1 MANGTYLN
9 RLAAQPPIRFRPR
22 LLLLA
27 AFLASAPLYPPNS
40 YLMLRFAPNVSP
52 AGDFLFAM
60 LLSCFATALA
70 ILLFSAQ
77 RPSWPGFETRKGRPI
92 ATGCAWTYAAVLV
105 AIWILLA
112 AGYRNVVL
120 FAALGV
126 TAGACMAPVIMRWV
140 RLYLMD
146 FRSVMFYGAIAC
158 ASSSA
163 VAWIVSLLSDPF
175 AVAAEGVLAITG
187 SVLPLLFG
195 IEKCTHE
202 TDEDAQ
208 SVSGIENGGGGFTGS
223 PDAES
228 PSNTLTGLASSLRTF
243 LSIIWVPLLG
253 FLVCSFMMAAYSFDA
268 DVGAG
273 RSEYTG
279 AIVASAVVVALC
291 AMRLKSPFVML
302 IDRLA
307 VPACV
312 AVSIVLGSFP
322 TGTTLFVAGLSP
334 CYRSSRS
341 HRWSPWPRR
350 ENSLCP
356 SCSRRPSCSA
366 VRHRFWA

>member
-1 MANGTYLN
+1 
-9 RLAAQPPIRFRPR
+9 
-22 LLLLA
+22 
-27 AFLASAPLYPPNS
+27 
-40 YLMLRFAPNVSP
+40 
-52 AGDFLFAM
+52 
-60 LLSCFATALA
+60 
-70 ILLFSAQ
+70 
-77 RPSWPGFETRKGRPI
+77 
-92 ATGCAWTYAAVLV
+92 
-105 AIWILLA
+105 
-112 AGYRNVVL
+112 
-120 FAALGV
+120 
-126 TAGACMAPVIMRWV
+126 
-140 RLYLMD
+140 
-146 FRSVMFYGAIAC
+146 MFYGAIAC

-228 PSNTLTGLASSLRTF
+228 PSKHADRACIFSQDIPIDHMGAAAGLSR
-243 LSIIWVPLLG
+243 LLVHDG
-253 FLVCSFMMAAYSFDA
+253 RLFVRR

-322 TGTTLFVAGLSP
+322 TGTTLFVAGAMLVYAPLALLSLFAL
-334 CYRSSRS
+334 SSLVAMAEAGEF
-341 HRWSPWPRR
+341 P
-350 ENSLCP
+350 LP
-356 SCSRRPSCSA
+356 SCSRRPSC
-366 VRHRFWA
+366 R

>member
-126 TAGACMAPVIMRWV
+126 TAGACMAPVIMR
-140 RLYLMD
+140 
-146 FRSVMFYGAIAC
+146 
-158 ASSSA
+158 
-163 VAWIVSLLSDPF
+163 
-175 AVAAEGVLAITG
+175 
-187 SVLPLLFG
+187 
-195 IEKCTHE
+195 
-202 TDEDAQ
+202 
-208 SVSGIENGGGGFTGS
+208 
-223 PDAES
+223 
-228 PSNTLTGLASSLRTF
+228 
-243 LSIIWVPLLG
+243 
-253 FLVCSFMMAAYSFDA
+253 
-268 DVGAG
+268 
-273 RSEYTG
+273 
-279 AIVASAVVVALC
+279 
-291 AMRLKSPFVML
+291 
-302 IDRLA
+302 
-307 VPACV
+307 
-312 AVSIVLGSFP
+312 
-322 TGTTLFVAGLSP
+322 
-334 CYRSSRS
+334 
-341 HRWSPWPRR
+341 
-350 ENSLCP
+350 
-356 SCSRRPSCSA
+356 
-366 VRHRFWA
+366 